1 MQVAITIAIAAQ
13 TMMLPAV
20 CPQEVWED
28 VPFWDASI
36 TARTMI
42 ANAIRHEVNGQWVFG
57 YQKLSTCFNSFCLV
71 VWFTFAT

>member
-42 ANAIRHEVNGQWVFG
+42 ANAIRREVNGQWAFG
-57 YQKLSTCFNSFCLV
+57 YQNSQIASTVFV
-71 VWFTFAT
+71 